1 MIIERHRVGAHQR
14 KTIYAICNSIA
25 DTGESRTDEIARFDT
40 LETAAI
46 VLRYLRGDSLSEAD
60 TAVAKEALKKADT
73 APAKVQ
79 ATA

>member
-1 MIIERHRVGAHQR
+1 MIIEKHNVGAHGR
-14 KTIYAICNSIA
+14 KTIYTICNSIA

-60 TAVAKEALKKADT
+60 TAAAKEALKKADT

>member
-46 VLRYLRGDSLSEAD
+46 VLRYLRGDGLSEAD
-60 TAVAKEALKKADT
+60 TAAAKEALKKADT